1 MKQEKCTN
9 LTRTPDNMDGVL
21 MIDTVMEIEIV
32 YIITI
37 YKDYQNK
44 KNKNQ
49 YKSCKQNSN
58 QLKTCKI

>member
-1 MKQEKCTN
+1 MKQENIFKKCTK

-21 MIDTVMEIEIV
+21 IIDTVMEIEIA

-37 YKDYQNK
+37 YKDYKHK

-49 YKSCKQNSN
+49 YKSWK
-58 QLKTCKI
+58 

>member
-1 MKQEKCTN
+1 MKETGKYITKCTK

-37 YKDYQNK
+37 YKY
-44 KNKNQ
+44 
-49 YKSCKQNSN
+49 YKY
-58 QLKTCKI
+58 KTIINISLAN